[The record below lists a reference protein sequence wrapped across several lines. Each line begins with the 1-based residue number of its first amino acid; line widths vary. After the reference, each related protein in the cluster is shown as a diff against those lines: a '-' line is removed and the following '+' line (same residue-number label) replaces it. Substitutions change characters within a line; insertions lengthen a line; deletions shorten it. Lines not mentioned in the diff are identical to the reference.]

1 MKKLLLTFG
10 ALMAFNAMINAQAP
24 RPDRAGGPAAAPQGT
39 ETKSDDAAGRGAKPG
54 ATKPAAT
61 TPTTKPTSNPDG
73 TTQGTDVKSKDAPG
87 KTTRT
92 KPSTASSTPKRG
104 TPPSPKPAAG
114 ASDVKR
120 RPNTTPEGA
129 PFKGTDPVK

>member
-24 RPDRAGGPAAAPQGT
+24 RPDRTGGPAAAPQGT

-61 TPTTKPTSNPDG
+61 TPTTKPTSNPDA
-73 TTQGTDVKSKDAPG
+73 TTQGTDAKICKWYLENLPEQNLVHHLLRLSVLPLQLNQQVCDA
-87 KTTRT
+87 
-92 KPSTASSTPKRG
+92 
-104 TPPSPKPAAG
+104 
-114 ASDVKR
+114 KR
-120 RPNTTPEGA
+120 RPTTPEAA
-129 PFKGTDPVK
+129 PVKGTDPVK

>member
-61 TPTTKPTSNPDG
+61 TRSFRSDARHSRPA
-73 TTQGTDVKSKDAPG
+73 TQARR
-87 KTTRT
+87 KTL
-92 KPSTASSTPKRG
+92 A
-104 TPPSPKPAAG
+104 
-114 ASDVKR
+114 
-120 RPNTTPEGA
+120 
-129 PFKGTDPVK
+129 